1 MTRKEAIELAKIW
14 GILKPSSVD
23 WTILVT
29 NVKKNIKDDYRRLRK
44 F

>member
-14 GILKPSSVD
+14 GILKPLSVD
-23 WTILVT
+23 WAILVA
-29 NVKKNIKDDYRRLRK
+29 NIKKSFKDDYRRLCK